1 MVSTVLECQCDCQTD
16 RMRER
21 ASGSGRVMRDCVRVS
36 LCATECVESDGQVG
50 GGGCF
55 SVCVRGR
62 GGMLYIIAC
71 QSSARSFPLTPSSSM
86 SRTVYPRESLNRV
99 DVEHL
104 CGWWSHLD

>member
-55 SVCVRGR
+55 SVCVCEE
-62 GGMLYIIAC
+62 GGAC
-71 QSSARSFPLTPSSSM
+71 FI
-86 SRTVYPRESLNRV
+86 
-99 DVEHL
+99 
-104 CGWWSHLD
+104 